1 MKRDSRCERSNCDR
15 AIRSRTMCEKWC
27 IVTRRIRVNSRSI
40 RNDTPRDCRS
50 NSFKEKL
57 KEEGDNPLFFVY
69 NIEMLYMNRGRD
81 VMSKFTVAS
90 NGALE
95 TTLRGAEV
103 LSTPLLNKGV
113 AFTQEEREELG
124 LKGLLP
130 PAVLTLEEQARRAYE
145 QFSSQPDDLLKNVYL
160 TALHDRNEV
169 LFYRILTE
177 HLREMLPIVY
187 TPTVGVAIQR
197 YSHEYRKPRG
207 IYLSINDPSG
217 IEDAFANIGATA
229 ENIDLVVVT
238 DGEGILGIGDWGV
251 GGINIAIGKLAVYTA
266 AVGIDPSRVL
276 PVILDVG
283 TNREELLNNP
293 FYIGN
298 RHPRIT
304 GEAYDEF
311 IDTFV
316 QAVNKQFP
324 KALLHWEDFSSRNA
338 RKILDKYRHDVC
350 TFNDDIQGT
359 GAVSLAAVLS
369 AVKASGVPLSE
380 HRVVVFGAGT
390 AGIGIADQVRDAM
403 VRVGLSDEESHNRFW
418 CIDRNGL
425 VTDNME
431 DLLDFQIPYAR
442 KEAEVSDWK
451 QNDAIG
457 LAEVVKHVKPTILI
471 GTSTVAGAFKEE
483 IIKEMASHVERPIIL
498 PMSNPTPLA
507 EAKPADLIEWTEG
520 KALVATGSPFE
531 PVTYN
536 GVTYVIGQSN
546 NALIFPGL
554 GLGTIVVRASVMT
567 DGMFAAAA
575 EAVASMVDTS
585 QPGAPILPEVE
596 ELRNI
601 SELVAIEVAKVAVA
615 EGVARENLSD
625 DDIKIAVKEAIW
637 EPEYRQI
644 KAVEKVR
651 I

>member
-1 MKRDSRCERSNCDR
+1 
-15 AIRSRTMCEKWC
+15 
-27 IVTRRIRVNSRSI
+27 
-40 RNDTPRDCRS
+40 
-50 NSFKEKL
+50 
-57 KEEGDNPLFFVY
+57 
-69 NIEMLYMNRGRD
+69 
-81 VMSKFTVAS
+81 MSKFTVAS

-169 LFYRILTE
+169 LFYRILTD

-338 RKILDKYRHDVC
+338 RKILEKYRHDVC

-431 DLLDFQIPYAR
+431 GLLDFQIPYAR

-451 QNDAIG
+451 QNDVIG

-520 KALVATGSPFE
+520 RALVATGSPFE

-625 DDIKIAVKEAIW
+625 NDIKIAVKEAMW
-637 EPEYRQI
+637 KPEYRQI
-644 KAVEKVR
+644 KAVEKVS

>member
-1 MKRDSRCERSNCDR
+1 
-15 AIRSRTMCEKWC
+15 
-27 IVTRRIRVNSRSI
+27 
-40 RNDTPRDCRS
+40 
-50 NSFKEKL
+50 
-57 KEEGDNPLFFVY
+57 
-69 NIEMLYMNRGRD
+69 
-81 VMSKFTVAS
+81 MSKFTVAS
-90 NGALE
+90 NGSLE
-95 TTLRGAEV
+95 TTLRGVEV

-145 QFSSQPDDLLKNVYL
+145 QFCSQPDDLLKNVYL

-169 LFYRILTE
+169 LFYRILTD

-207 IYLSINDPSG
+207 VYLSINDPSG
-217 IEDAFANIGATA
+217 IEEAFANIGATA

-283 TNREELLNNP
+283 TNREELLDNP

-338 RKILDKYRHDVC
+338 RKILDKYRHDIC

-403 VRVGLSDEESHNRFW
+403 VRVGVSEEESYKRFW

-431 DLLDFQIPYAR
+431 DLLDFQMPYAR
-442 KEAEVSDWK
+442 KEAEVSEWK
-451 QNDAIG
+451 ENGVIG
-457 LAEVVKHVKPTILI
+457 LAEVVKQVKPTILI

-520 KALVATGSPFE
+520 RALVATGSPFE

-601 SELVAIEVAKVAVA
+601 SEMVAIEVAKVAVA

-625 DDIKIAVKEAIW
+625 NDIKIAVKEAIW

-644 KAVEKVR
+644 KAVEKVT

>member
-1 MKRDSRCERSNCDR
+1 
-15 AIRSRTMCEKWC
+15 
-27 IVTRRIRVNSRSI
+27 
-40 RNDTPRDCRS
+40 
-50 NSFKEKL
+50 
-57 KEEGDNPLFFVY
+57 
-69 NIEMLYMNRGRD
+69 MNKGRD
-81 VMSKFTVAS
+81 GMSKFTVS
-90 NGALE
+90 SDGTLE
-95 TTLRGAEV
+95 TTLRGVEV
-103 LSTPLLNKGV
+103 LATPLLNKGV
-113 AFTQEEREELG
+113 AFTKEEREELG

-130 PAVLTLEEQARRAYE
+130 PAVLTLDEQARRAYE
-145 QFSSQPDDLLKNVYL
+145 QFCSQPDDLLKNVYL

-169 LFYRILTE
+169 LFYRLLTD

-207 IYLSINDPSG
+207 VYLSINDPSG
-217 IEDAFANIGATA
+217 IEEAFTNIGATA
-229 ENIDLVVVT
+229 ENTDLIVVT

-283 TNREELLNNP
+283 TNREDLLNNP

-304 GEAYDEF
+304 GEVYDEF

-316 QAVNKQFP
+316 KTVYDKFP
-324 KALLHWEDFSSRNA
+324 QALLHWEDFSSRNA
-338 RKILDKYRHDVC
+338 RRILDKYRDQVC

-369 AVKASGVPLSE
+369 AVKASSVPLCE

-403 VRVGLSDEESHNRFW
+403 VRTGLSEQEANERFW

-425 VTDNME
+425 LTDNMKE
-431 DLLDFQIPYAR
+431 LLDFQLPYAR
-442 KEAEVSDWK
+442 KESEVNEWGQDSM
-451 QNDAIG
+451 IG
-457 LAEVVKHVKPTILI
+457 LAEVVKRVRPTILI
-471 GTSTVAGAFKEE
+471 GTSTVASAFTEG
-483 IIKEMASHVERPIIL
+483 IVKEMASHVERPIIL

-507 EAKPADLIEWTEG
+507 EAKPVDLIRWTEG
-520 KALVATGSPFE
+520 RALVATGSPFE

-575 EAVASMVDTS
+575 EAVTSMVDTS

-601 SELVAIEVAKVAVA
+601 SEIVAIEVAKAAVA
-615 EGVARENLSD
+615 EGVAREELSD
-625 DDIKIAVKEAIW
+625 NDIRKAVKEAMWQPI
-637 EPEYRQI
+637 YRQV
-644 KAVEKVR
+644 KAAKQVTL
-651 I
+651 

>member
-1 MKRDSRCERSNCDR
+1 
-15 AIRSRTMCEKWC
+15 
-27 IVTRRIRVNSRSI
+27 
-40 RNDTPRDCRS
+40 
-50 NSFKEKL
+50 
-57 KEEGDNPLFFVY
+57 
-69 NIEMLYMNRGRD
+69 
-81 VMSKFTVAS
+81 MSKFTVAS
-90 NGALE
+90 NGSLE
-95 TTLRGAEV
+95 TTLRGVEV

-145 QFSSQPDDLLKNVYL
+145 QFCSQPDDLLKNVYL

-169 LFYRILTE
+169 LFYRILTD

-207 IYLSINDPSG
+207 VYLSINDPSG
-217 IEDAFANIGATA
+217 IEEAFSNIGATA

-283 TNREELLNNP
+283 TNREELLDNP

-338 RKILDKYRHDVC
+338 RKILDKYRHDIC

-403 VRVGLSDEESHNRFW
+403 VRVGVSEEESYKRFW

-442 KEAEVSDWK
+442 KEAEVSEWK
-451 QNDAIG
+451 QNGVIG

-520 KALVATGSPFE
+520 RALVATGSPFE

-601 SELVAIEVAKVAVA
+601 SEMVAIEVAKVAVA

-625 DDIKIAVKEAIW
+625 NDIKIAVKEAIW

>member
-1 MKRDSRCERSNCDR
+1 
-15 AIRSRTMCEKWC
+15 
-27 IVTRRIRVNSRSI
+27 
-40 RNDTPRDCRS
+40 
-50 NSFKEKL
+50 
-57 KEEGDNPLFFVY
+57 
-69 NIEMLYMNRGRD
+69 
-81 VMSKFTVAS
+81 MSKFTVAS

-113 AFTQEEREELG
+113 AFTQNEREELD

-169 LFYRILTE
+169 LFYRILTD

-207 IYLSINDPSG
+207 VYLSINDPSG
-217 IEDAFANIGATA
+217 IEEAFTNIGATA

-403 VRVGLSDEESHNRFW
+403 VRVGVSEEESYKRFW

-442 KEAEVSDWK
+442 KEAEVSEWK
-451 QNDAIG
+451 ENDVIG

-520 KALVATGSPFE
+520 RALVATGSPFE

-601 SELVAIEVAKVAVA
+601 SEMVAIEVAKVAVA
-615 EGVARENLSD
+615 EGVARVNLSD
-625 DDIKIAVKEAIW
+625 NDIKMAVQEAMW
-637 EPEYRQI
+637 KPEYRQI

>member
-1 MKRDSRCERSNCDR
+1 
-15 AIRSRTMCEKWC
+15 
-27 IVTRRIRVNSRSI
+27 
-40 RNDTPRDCRS
+40 
-50 NSFKEKL
+50 
-57 KEEGDNPLFFVY
+57 
-69 NIEMLYMNRGRD
+69 MNRGRD

-90 NGALE
+90 NGSLE
-95 TTLRGAEV
+95 TTLRGVEV

-145 QFSSQPDDLLKNVYL
+145 QFCSQPDDLLKNVYL

-169 LFYRILTE
+169 LFYRILTN

-207 IYLSINDPSG
+207 VYLSINDPSG
-217 IEDAFANIGATA
+217 IEEAFANIGATA

-338 RKILDKYRHDVC
+338 RKILDKYRHDIC

-369 AVKASGVPLSE
+369 AVKVSGVPLSE

-403 VRVGLSDEESHNRFW
+403 VRVGVSEEESYKRFW

-442 KEAEVSDWK
+442 KEAEVSEWK
-451 QNDAIG
+451 QNDVIG

-520 KALVATGSPFE
+520 RALVATGSPFE

-601 SELVAIEVAKVAVA
+601 SEMVAIEVAKVAVA

-625 DDIKIAVKEAIW
+625 NDIKIAVKEAIW

>member
-1 MKRDSRCERSNCDR
+1 
-15 AIRSRTMCEKWC
+15 
-27 IVTRRIRVNSRSI
+27 
-40 RNDTPRDCRS
+40 
-50 NSFKEKL
+50 
-57 KEEGDNPLFFVY
+57 
-69 NIEMLYMNRGRD
+69 
-81 VMSKFTVAS
+81 MSKFTVAS

-113 AFTQEEREELG
+113 AFTQNEREELG

-169 LFYRILTE
+169 LFYRILTDR
-177 HLREMLPIVY
+177 LREMLPIVY

-207 IYLSINDPSG
+207 VYLSINDPSG
-217 IEDAFANIGATA
+217 IEEAFTNIGATA

-251 GGINIAIGKLAVYTA
+251 GGINIAIGKLAVYTLCSWNRS
-266 AVGIDPSRVL
+266 SRVL

-390 AGIGIADQVRDAM
+390 AGIGIADRVRDAM
-403 VRVGLSDEESHNRFW
+403 VRVGVSEEESYKRFW

-442 KEAEVSDWK
+442 KEAEVSEWK
-451 QNDAIG
+451 ENDVIG

-520 KALVATGSPFE
+520 RALVATGSPFE

-567 DGMFAAAA
+567 DGMFAAFA

-601 SELVAIEVAKVAVA
+601 SEMVAIEVAKVAVA
-615 EGVARENLSD
+615 EGVARVNLSD
-625 DDIKIAVKEAIW
+625 NDIKMAVKEAMW
-637 EPEYRQI
+637 KPEYRQI

>member
-1 MKRDSRCERSNCDR
+1 
-15 AIRSRTMCEKWC
+15 
-27 IVTRRIRVNSRSI
+27 
-40 RNDTPRDCRS
+40 
-50 NSFKEKL
+50 
-57 KEEGDNPLFFVY
+57 
-69 NIEMLYMNRGRD
+69 
-81 VMSKFTVAS
+81 MSKFTVAS

-298 RHPRIT
+298 RHPRII

-601 SELVAIEVAKVAVA
+601 SELVAIEVAKVAVE

>member
-1 MKRDSRCERSNCDR
+1 
-15 AIRSRTMCEKWC
+15 
-27 IVTRRIRVNSRSI
+27 
-40 RNDTPRDCRS
+40 
-50 NSFKEKL
+50 
-57 KEEGDNPLFFVY
+57 
-69 NIEMLYMNRGRD
+69 
-81 VMSKFTVAS
+81 MSKFTVAS

-169 LFYRILTE
+169 LFYRILTD

-207 IYLSINDPSG
+207 VYLSINDPSG
-217 IEDAFANIGATA
+217 IEEAFTNIGATA

-403 VRVGLSDEESHNRFW
+403 VRVGVSEEESYKRFW

-425 VTDNME
+425 VTNNME

-442 KEAEVSDWK
+442 KEAEVSEWK
-451 QNDAIG
+451 QNDVIG
-457 LAEVVKHVKPTILI
+457 LAEVVKYVKPTILI

-520 KALVATGSPFE
+520 RALVATGSPFE

-585 QPGAPILPEVE
+585 QPGTPILPEVE

-601 SELVAIEVAKVAVA
+601 SEMVAIEVAKVAVA
-615 EGVARENLSD
+615 EGVARVNLSD
-625 DDIKIAVKEAIW
+625 NDIKMAVKEAMW
-637 EPEYRQI
+637 KPEYRQI

>member
-1 MKRDSRCERSNCDR
+1 
-15 AIRSRTMCEKWC
+15 
-27 IVTRRIRVNSRSI
+27 
-40 RNDTPRDCRS
+40 
-50 NSFKEKL
+50 
-57 KEEGDNPLFFVY
+57 
-69 NIEMLYMNRGRD
+69 MLYMNRGRD

-90 NGALE
+90 NGSLE
-95 TTLRGAEV
+95 TTLRGVEV

-130 PAVLTLEEQARRAYE
+130 PAVLTLDEQARRAYE
-145 QFSSQPDDLLKNVYL
+145 QFCSQPDDLLKNVYL

-169 LFYRILTE
+169 LFYRILTN

-207 IYLSINDPSG
+207 VYLSVNDPSG
-217 IEDAFANIGATA
+217 IEEAFANIGATA

-298 RHPRIT
+298 RHPRVT

-316 QAVNKQFP
+316 QAVGNKFP

-403 VRVGLSDEESHNRFW
+403 VRVGVSEEESYKRFW

-431 DLLDFQIPYAR
+431 DLLDFQMPYAR
-442 KEAEVSDWK
+442 KEAEVSEWK
-451 QNDAIG
+451 QNDVIG

-507 EAKPADLIEWTEG
+507 EAKPVDLIEWTEG
-520 KALVATGSPFE
+520 RALVATGSPFE

-601 SELVAIEVAKVAVA
+601 SEMVAIEVAKVAVA

-625 DDIKIAVKEAIW
+625 NDIKIAVKEAIW

>member
-1 MKRDSRCERSNCDR
+1 
-15 AIRSRTMCEKWC
+15 
-27 IVTRRIRVNSRSI
+27 
-40 RNDTPRDCRS
+40 
-50 NSFKEKL
+50 
-57 KEEGDNPLFFVY
+57 
-69 NIEMLYMNRGRD
+69 
-81 VMSKFTVAS
+81 MSKFTVAS

-113 AFTQEEREELG
+113 AFTQNEREELG

-169 LFYRILTE
+169 LFYRILTD

-207 IYLSINDPSG
+207 VYLSINDPSG
-217 IEDAFANIGATA
+217 IEEAFANIGATA

-403 VRVGLSDEESHNRFW
+403 VRVGVSEEESYKRFW

-442 KEAEVSDWK
+442 KEVEVSGWK
-451 QNDAIG
+451 QNDVIG

-520 KALVATGSPFE
+520 RALVATGSPFE

-601 SELVAIEVAKVAVA
+601 SEMVAIEVAKVAVA
-615 EGVARENLSD
+615 EGVARVNLSD
-625 DDIKIAVKEAIW
+625 NDIKMAVKEAMW
-637 EPEYRQI
+637 KPEYRQI

>member
-1 MKRDSRCERSNCDR
+1 
-15 AIRSRTMCEKWC
+15 
-27 IVTRRIRVNSRSI
+27 
-40 RNDTPRDCRS
+40 
-50 NSFKEKL
+50 
-57 KEEGDNPLFFVY
+57 
-69 NIEMLYMNRGRD
+69 
-81 VMSKFTVAS
+81 MSKFTVAS

-451 QNDAIG
+451 QNDVIG

>member
-1 MKRDSRCERSNCDR
+1 
-15 AIRSRTMCEKWC
+15 
-27 IVTRRIRVNSRSI
+27 
-40 RNDTPRDCRS
+40 
-50 NSFKEKL
+50 
-57 KEEGDNPLFFVY
+57 
-69 NIEMLYMNRGRD
+69 MNRGRD

-90 NGALE
+90 NGSLE
-95 TTLRGAEV
+95 TTLRGVEV

-145 QFSSQPDDLLKNVYL
+145 QFCSQPDDLLKNVYL

-169 LFYRILTE
+169 LFYRILTN

-207 IYLSINDPSG
+207 VYLSINDPSG
-217 IEDAFANIGATA
+217 IEEAFANIGATA

-338 RKILDKYRHDVC
+338 RKILDKYRHDIC

-403 VRVGLSDEESHNRFW
+403 VHVGVSEDESYKRFW

-425 VTDNME
+425 VTNNME
-431 DLLDFQIPYAR
+431 DLLDFQMPYAR
-442 KEAEVSDWK
+442 KEAEVSEWK
-451 QNDAIG
+451 QNDVIG

-601 SELVAIEVAKVAVA
+601 SEMVAIEVAKVAVA

-625 DDIKIAVKEAIW
+625 NDIKIAVKEAIW

>member
-1 MKRDSRCERSNCDR
+1 
-15 AIRSRTMCEKWC
+15 
-27 IVTRRIRVNSRSI
+27 
-40 RNDTPRDCRS
+40 
-50 NSFKEKL
+50 
-57 KEEGDNPLFFVY
+57 
-69 NIEMLYMNRGRD
+69 
-81 VMSKFTVAS
+81 MSKFTVAS

-169 LFYRILTE
+169 LFYRILTD

-207 IYLSINDPSG
+207 VYLSINDPSG
-217 IEDAFANIGATA
+217 IEEAFTNIGATA

-403 VRVGLSDEESHNRFW
+403 VRVGVSEEESYKRFW

-442 KEAEVSDWK
+442 KEAEVSEWK
-451 QNDAIG
+451 QNDVIG
-457 LAEVVKHVKPTILI
+457 LAEVVKYVKPTILI

-520 KALVATGSPFE
+520 RALVATGSPFE

-601 SELVAIEVAKVAVA
+601 SEMVAIEVAKVAVA
-615 EGVARENLSD
+615 EGVARVNLSD
-625 DDIKIAVKEAIW
+625 NDIKMAVKEAMW
-637 EPEYRQI
+637 KPEYRQI

>member
-1 MKRDSRCERSNCDR
+1 
-15 AIRSRTMCEKWC
+15 
-27 IVTRRIRVNSRSI
+27 
-40 RNDTPRDCRS
+40 
-50 NSFKEKL
+50 
-57 KEEGDNPLFFVY
+57 
-69 NIEMLYMNRGRD
+69 
-81 VMSKFTVAS
+81 MSKFTVAL

-113 AFTQEEREELG
+113 AFTQNEREELG

-169 LFYRILTE
+169 LFYRILTD

-207 IYLSINDPSG
+207 VYLSINDPSG
-217 IEDAFANIGATA
+217 IEEAFTNIGATA

-403 VRVGLSDEESHNRFW
+403 VRVGVSEEESYKRFW

-442 KEAEVSDWK
+442 KEAEVSEWK
-451 QNDAIG
+451 ENDVIG

-520 KALVATGSPFE
+520 RALVATGSPFE

-601 SELVAIEVAKVAVA
+601 SEMVAIEVAKVAVA
-615 EGVARENLSD
+615 EGVARVNLSD
-625 DDIKIAVKEAIW
+625 NDIKMAVKEAMW
-637 EPEYRQI
+637 KPEYRQI

>member
-1 MKRDSRCERSNCDR
+1 
-15 AIRSRTMCEKWC
+15 
-27 IVTRRIRVNSRSI
+27 
-40 RNDTPRDCRS
+40 
-50 NSFKEKL
+50 
-57 KEEGDNPLFFVY
+57 
-69 NIEMLYMNRGRD
+69 
-81 VMSKFTVAS
+81 MSKFTVAS

-113 AFTQEEREELG
+113 AFTQNEREELG

-169 LFYRILTE
+169 LFYRILTD

-207 IYLSINDPSG
+207 VYLSINDPSG
-217 IEDAFANIGATA
+217 IEEAFTNIGATA

-403 VRVGLSDEESHNRFW
+403 VRVGVSEEESYKRFW

-442 KEAEVSDWK
+442 KEAEVSEWK
-451 QNDAIG
+451 QNDVIG

-520 KALVATGSPFE
+520 RALVATGSPFE

-601 SELVAIEVAKVAVA
+601 SEMVAIEVAKVAVA
-615 EGVARENLSD
+615 EGVARVNLSD
-625 DDIKIAVKEAIW
+625 NDIKMAVKGAMW
-637 EPEYRQI
+637 KPEYRQI

>member
-1 MKRDSRCERSNCDR
+1 
-15 AIRSRTMCEKWC
+15 
-27 IVTRRIRVNSRSI
+27 
-40 RNDTPRDCRS
+40 
-50 NSFKEKL
+50 
-57 KEEGDNPLFFVY
+57 
-69 NIEMLYMNRGRD
+69 MNRGRD

-298 RHPRIT
+298 RHPRIK

>member
-1 MKRDSRCERSNCDR
+1 
-15 AIRSRTMCEKWC
+15 
-27 IVTRRIRVNSRSI
+27 
-40 RNDTPRDCRS
+40 
-50 NSFKEKL
+50 
-57 KEEGDNPLFFVY
+57 
-69 NIEMLYMNRGRD
+69 
-81 VMSKFTVAS
+81 MSKFTVAS
-90 NGALE
+90 NGSLE
-95 TTLRGAEV
+95 TTLRGVEV

-113 AFTQEEREELG
+113 AFTQEERKELG

-145 QFSSQPDDLLKNVYL
+145 QFCSQPDDLLKNVYL

-169 LFYRILTE
+169 LFYRILTD

-207 IYLSINDPSG
+207 VYLSINDPSG
-217 IEDAFANIGATA
+217 IEEAFANIGATA

-283 TNREELLNNP
+283 TNREELLDNP

-338 RKILDKYRHDVC
+338 RKILDKYRHDIC

-403 VRVGLSDEESHNRFW
+403 VRVGVSEEESYKRFW

-442 KEAEVSDWK
+442 KEAEVSEWK
-451 QNDAIG
+451 QNGVIG

-483 IIKEMASHVERPIIL
+483 IIKDMASHVERPIIL

-520 KALVATGSPFE
+520 RALVATGSPFE

-601 SELVAIEVAKVAVA
+601 SEMVAIEVAKVAVA

-625 DDIKIAVKEAIW
+625 NDIKIAVKEAIW

>member
-1 MKRDSRCERSNCDR
+1 
-15 AIRSRTMCEKWC
+15 
-27 IVTRRIRVNSRSI
+27 
-40 RNDTPRDCRS
+40 
-50 NSFKEKL
+50 
-57 KEEGDNPLFFVY
+57 
-69 NIEMLYMNRGRD
+69 MLYIHKGRGY
-81 VMSKFTVAS
+81 MSKFTVS
-90 NGALE
+90 SDGNLE
-95 TTLRGAEV
+95 TALRGAEV
-103 LSTPLLNKGV
+103 LATPLLNKGV
-113 AFTQEEREELG
+113 AFSTEEREELG
-124 LKGLLP
+124 LKALLP
-130 PAVLTLEEQARRAYE
+130 PAVLTLDEQVRRAYE
-145 QFSSQPDDLLKNVYL
+145 QFCSQPDDLLKNVYL

-169 LFYRILTE
+169 LFYRLLTD

-207 IYLSINDPSG
+207 VYLSVNDPNG

-283 TNREELLNNP
+283 TNREDLLNNP

-298 RHPRIT
+298 RHPRVT
-304 GEAYDEF
+304 GEAYDTF
-311 IDTFV
+311 IDLFV
-316 QAVNKQFP
+316 NAVCNKFP
-324 KALLHWEDFSSRNA
+324 NALLHWEDFSSRNA
-338 RKILDKYRHDVC
+338 RRILDKYRDNVC

-369 AVKASGVPLSE
+369 AVKASGVPLCE
-380 HRVVVFGAGT
+380 QRVVVFGAGT

-403 VRVGLSDEESHNRFW
+403 VRLGLSEEEANRRFW

-425 VTDNME
+425 LTDNMD
-431 DLLDFQIPYAR
+431 DLLDFQRPYAR
-442 KEAEVSDWK
+442 EKSEVEQWK
-451 QNDAIG
+451 QSETIG
-457 LAEVVKHVKPTILI
+457 LAEVVKHVQPTILI
-471 GTSTVAGAFKEE
+471 GTSTVAGAFTEE
-483 IIKEMASHVERPIIL
+483 IVKEMAAHVARPIIL

-507 EAKPADLIEWTEG
+507 EAKPADLISWTEG
-520 KALVATGSPFE
+520 RALVATGSPFE

-554 GLGTIVVRASVMT
+554 GLGTIVVRARVMT

-601 SELVAIEVAKVAVA
+601 SEIVAVEVAKAAVA
-615 EGVARENLSD
+615 EGVAREVLSD
-625 DDIKIAVKEAIW
+625 NDIRKAVQDVMW
-637 EPEYRQI
+637 QPVYRQI
-644 KAVEKVR
+644 KAVEKVTA
-651 I
+651 

>member
-1 MKRDSRCERSNCDR
+1 
-15 AIRSRTMCEKWC
+15 
-27 IVTRRIRVNSRSI
+27 
-40 RNDTPRDCRS
+40 
-50 NSFKEKL
+50 
-57 KEEGDNPLFFVY
+57 
-69 NIEMLYMNRGRD
+69 MNRGRD

-90 NGALE
+90 NGSLE
-95 TTLRGAEV
+95 TTLRGVEV

-130 PAVLTLEEQARRAYE
+130 PAVLTLDEQARRAYE
-145 QFSSQPDDLLKNVYL
+145 QFCSQPDDLLKNVYL

-169 LFYRILTE
+169 LFYRILTN

-207 IYLSINDPSG
+207 VYLSVNDPSG
-217 IEDAFANIGATA
+217 IEEAFANIGATA
-229 ENIDLVVVT
+229 KNIDLVVVT

-298 RHPRIT
+298 RHPRVT

-316 QAVNKQFP
+316 QAVGNKFP

-431 DLLDFQIPYAR
+431 DLLDFQMPYAR
-442 KEAEVSDWK
+442 KEAEVSEWK
-451 QNDAIG
+451 QNDVIG

-507 EAKPADLIEWTEG
+507 EAKPVDLIEWTEG
-520 KALVATGSPFE
+520 RALVATGSPFE

-601 SELVAIEVAKVAVA
+601 SEMVAIEVAKVAVA

-625 DDIKIAVKEAIW
+625 NDIKIAVKDAIW

>member
-1 MKRDSRCERSNCDR
+1 
-15 AIRSRTMCEKWC
+15 
-27 IVTRRIRVNSRSI
+27 
-40 RNDTPRDCRS
+40 
-50 NSFKEKL
+50 
-57 KEEGDNPLFFVY
+57 
-69 NIEMLYMNRGRD
+69 
-81 VMSKFTVAS
+81 MSKFTVAS
-90 NGALE
+90 NGSLE
-95 TTLRGAEV
+95 TTLRGVEV

-145 QFSSQPDDLLKNVYL
+145 QFCSQPDDLLKNVYL

-169 LFYRILTE
+169 LFYRILTD

-207 IYLSINDPSG
+207 VYLSINDPSG
-217 IEDAFANIGATA
+217 IEEAFANIGATA

-283 TNREELLNNP
+283 TNREELLDNP

-338 RKILDKYRHDVC
+338 RKILDKYRHDIC

-403 VRVGLSDEESHNRFW
+403 VRAGLSEEESYKRFW

-442 KEAEVSDWK
+442 KEAEVSEWK
-451 QNDAIG
+451 QNGVIG

-520 KALVATGSPFE
+520 RALVATGSPFE

-601 SELVAIEVAKVAVA
+601 SEMVAIEVAKVAVA

-625 DDIKIAVKEAIW
+625 NDIKIAVKEAIW

>member
-1 MKRDSRCERSNCDR
+1 
-15 AIRSRTMCEKWC
+15 
-27 IVTRRIRVNSRSI
+27 
-40 RNDTPRDCRS
+40 
-50 NSFKEKL
+50 
-57 KEEGDNPLFFVY
+57 
-69 NIEMLYMNRGRD
+69 
-81 VMSKFTVAS
+81 MSKFTVAS

-113 AFTQEEREELG
+113 AFTQNEREELG

-169 LFYRILTE
+169 LFYRILTD

-207 IYLSINDPSG
+207 VYLSINDSSG
-217 IEDAFANIGATA
+217 IEEAFTNIGATA

-403 VRVGLSDEESHNRFW
+403 VRVGVSEEESYKRFW

-442 KEAEVSDWK
+442 KEAEVSEWK
-451 QNDAIG
+451 ENDVIG

-520 KALVATGSPFE
+520 RALVATGSPFE

-601 SELVAIEVAKVAVA
+601 SEMVAIEVAKVAVA
-615 EGVARENLSD
+615 EGIARVNLSD
-625 DDIKIAVKEAIW
+625 NDIKMAVQEAMW
-637 EPEYRQI
+637 KPEYRQI

>member
-1 MKRDSRCERSNCDR
+1 
-15 AIRSRTMCEKWC
+15 
-27 IVTRRIRVNSRSI
+27 
-40 RNDTPRDCRS
+40 
-50 NSFKEKL
+50 
-57 KEEGDNPLFFVY
+57 
-69 NIEMLYMNRGRD
+69 
-81 VMSKFTVAS
+81 MSKFTVAS

-113 AFTQEEREELG
+113 AFTQNEREELG

-169 LFYRILTE
+169 LFYRILTD

-207 IYLSINDPSG
+207 VYLSINDPSG
-217 IEDAFANIGATA
+217 IEEAFTNIGATA

-403 VRVGLSDEESHNRFW
+403 VRVGVSEEESYKRFW

-442 KEAEVSDWK
+442 KEAEVSEWK
-451 QNDAIG
+451 ENDVIG

-520 KALVATGSPFE
+520 RALVATGSPFE
-531 PVTYN
+531 SVTYN

-601 SELVAIEVAKVAVA
+601 SEMVAIEVAKVAVA
-615 EGVARENLSD
+615 EGVARVNLSD
-625 DDIKIAVKEAIW
+625 NDIKMAVQEAMW
-637 EPEYRQI
+637 KPEYRQI

>member
-1 MKRDSRCERSNCDR
+1 
-15 AIRSRTMCEKWC
+15 
-27 IVTRRIRVNSRSI
+27 
-40 RNDTPRDCRS
+40 
-50 NSFKEKL
+50 
-57 KEEGDNPLFFVY
+57 
-69 NIEMLYMNRGRD
+69 
-81 VMSKFTVAS
+81 MSKFTVAS
-90 NGALE
+90 NGSLE
-95 TTLRGAEV
+95 TTLRGVEV

-130 PAVLTLEEQARRAYE
+130 PAVLTLDEQARRAYE
-145 QFSSQPDDLLKNVYL
+145 QFCSQPDDLLKNVYL

-169 LFYRILTE
+169 LFYRILTN

-207 IYLSINDPSG
+207 VYLSVNDPSG
-217 IEDAFANIGATA
+217 IEEAFANIGATA

-298 RHPRIT
+298 RHPRVT

-316 QAVNKQFP
+316 QAVGNKFP

-403 VRVGLSDEESHNRFW
+403 VRVGVSEEESYKRFW

-431 DLLDFQIPYAR
+431 DLLDFQMPYAR
-442 KEAEVSDWK
+442 KEAEVSEWK
-451 QNDAIG
+451 QNDVIG

-507 EAKPADLIEWTEG
+507 EAKPVDLIEWTEG
-520 KALVATGSPFE
+520 RALVATGSPFE

-601 SELVAIEVAKVAVA
+601 SEMVAIEVAKVAVA

-625 DDIKIAVKEAIW
+625 NDIKIAVKEAIW

>member
-1 MKRDSRCERSNCDR
+1 M
-15 AIRSRTMCEKWC
+15 
-27 IVTRRIRVNSRSI
+27 
-40 RNDTPRDCRS
+40 
-50 NSFKEKL
+50 
-57 KEEGDNPLFFVY
+57 
-69 NIEMLYMNRGRD
+69 
-81 VMSKFTVAS
+81 AS

-169 LFYRILTE
+169 LFYRILTD

-431 DLLDFQIPYAR
+431 GLLDFQIPYAR

-451 QNDAIG
+451 QNDVIG

-520 KALVATGSPFE
+520 RALVATGSPFE

-625 DDIKIAVKEAIW
+625 NDIKIAVKEAMW
-637 EPEYRQI
+637 KPEYRQI
-644 KAVEKVR
+644 KAVEKVS

>member
-1 MKRDSRCERSNCDR
+1 
-15 AIRSRTMCEKWC
+15 
-27 IVTRRIRVNSRSI
+27 
-40 RNDTPRDCRS
+40 
-50 NSFKEKL
+50 
-57 KEEGDNPLFFVY
+57 
-69 NIEMLYMNRGRD
+69 MNRGRD

-113 AFTQEEREELG
+113 AFTQNEREELG

-169 LFYRILTE
+169 LFYRILTD

-207 IYLSINDPSG
+207 VYLSINDPSG
-217 IEDAFANIGATA
+217 IEEAFTNIGATA

-403 VRVGLSDEESHNRFW
+403 VRVGVSEEEESYKRFW

-442 KEAEVSDWK
+442 KEAEVSEWK
-451 QNDAIG
+451 ENDVIG

-520 KALVATGSPFE
+520 RALVATGSPFE

-601 SELVAIEVAKVAVA
+601 SEMVAIEVAKVAVA
-615 EGVARENLSD
+615 EGVARVNLSD
-625 DDIKIAVKEAIW
+625 NDIKMAVKEAMW
-637 EPEYRQI
+637 KPEYRQI

>member
-1 MKRDSRCERSNCDR
+1 
-15 AIRSRTMCEKWC
+15 
-27 IVTRRIRVNSRSI
+27 
-40 RNDTPRDCRS
+40 
-50 NSFKEKL
+50 
-57 KEEGDNPLFFVY
+57 
-69 NIEMLYMNRGRD
+69 
-81 VMSKFTVAS
+81 MSKFTVAS
-90 NGALE
+90 NGSLE
-95 TTLRGAEV
+95 TTLRGVEV

-145 QFSSQPDDLLKNVYL
+145 QFCSQPDDLLKNVYL

-169 LFYRILTE
+169 LFYRILTN

-207 IYLSINDPSG
+207 VYLSINDPSG
-217 IEDAFANIGATA
+217 IEEAFANIGATA

-338 RKILDKYRHDVC
+338 RKILDKYRHDIC

-369 AVKASGVPLSE
+369 AVKVSGVPLSE

-403 VRVGLSDEESHNRFW
+403 VRVGVSEEESYKRFW

-425 VTDNME
+425 VTNNME
-431 DLLDFQIPYAR
+431 DLLDFQMPYAR
-442 KEAEVSDWK
+442 KEAEVSEWK
-451 QNDAIG
+451 QNDVIG

-507 EAKPADLIEWTEG
+507 EAKPVDLIEWTEG
-520 KALVATGSPFE
+520 RALVATGSPFE

-601 SELVAIEVAKVAVA
+601 SEMVAIEVAKVAVA

-625 DDIKIAVKEAIW
+625 NDIKIAVKEAIW

>member
-1 MKRDSRCERSNCDR
+1 
-15 AIRSRTMCEKWC
+15 
-27 IVTRRIRVNSRSI
+27 
-40 RNDTPRDCRS
+40 
-50 NSFKEKL
+50 
-57 KEEGDNPLFFVY
+57 
-69 NIEMLYMNRGRD
+69 MNRGRD

-145 QFSSQPDDLLKNVYL
+145 QFSSQPDDLLKNIYL

-169 LFYRILTE
+169 LFYRILTD

-431 DLLDFQIPYAR
+431 GLLDFQIPYAR

-451 QNDAIG
+451 QNDVIG

-520 KALVATGSPFE
+520 RALVATGSPFE

-625 DDIKIAVKEAIW
+625 NDIKIAVKEAMW
-637 EPEYRQI
+637 KPEYRQI
-644 KAVEKVR
+644 KAVEKVS

>member
-1 MKRDSRCERSNCDR
+1 
-15 AIRSRTMCEKWC
+15 
-27 IVTRRIRVNSRSI
+27 
-40 RNDTPRDCRS
+40 
-50 NSFKEKL
+50 
-57 KEEGDNPLFFVY
+57 
-69 NIEMLYMNRGRD
+69 MNRGRD

-90 NGALE
+90 NGSLE
-95 TTLRGAEV
+95 TTLRGVEV

-145 QFSSQPDDLLKNVYL
+145 QFCSQPDDLLKNVYL

-169 LFYRILTE
+169 LFYRILTN

-207 IYLSINDPSG
+207 VYLSINDPSG

-304 GEAYDEF
+304 GEAYDKF

-338 RKILDKYRHDVC
+338 RKILDKYRHDIC

-369 AVKASGVPLSE
+369 AVKVSGVPLSE

-403 VRVGLSDEESHNRFW
+403 VRVGVSEEESYKRFW

-425 VTDNME
+425 VTNNME

-442 KEAEVSDWK
+442 KEAEVSEWK
-451 QNDAIG
+451 QNDVIG

-520 KALVATGSPFE
+520 RALVATGSPFE

-601 SELVAIEVAKVAVA
+601 SEMVAIEVAKVAVA

-625 DDIKIAVKEAIW
+625 NDIKIAVKEAIW

>member
-1 MKRDSRCERSNCDR
+1 
-15 AIRSRTMCEKWC
+15 
-27 IVTRRIRVNSRSI
+27 
-40 RNDTPRDCRS
+40 
-50 NSFKEKL
+50 
-57 KEEGDNPLFFVY
+57 
-69 NIEMLYMNRGRD
+69 MNRGRD

-113 AFTQEEREELG
+113 AFTQNEREELG

-169 LFYRILTE
+169 LFYRILTD

-207 IYLSINDPSG
+207 VYLSINDSSG
-217 IEDAFANIGATA
+217 IEEAFTNIGATA

-403 VRVGLSDEESHNRFW
+403 VRVGVSEEESYKRFW

-442 KEAEVSDWK
+442 KEAEVSEWK
-451 QNDAIG
+451 ENDVIG

-520 KALVATGSPFE
+520 RALVATGSPFE

-601 SELVAIEVAKVAVA
+601 SEMVAIEVAKVAVA
-615 EGVARENLSD
+615 EGVARVNLSD
-625 DDIKIAVKEAIW
+625 NDIKMAVQEAMW
-637 EPEYRQI
+637 KPEYRQI

>member
-1 MKRDSRCERSNCDR
+1 
-15 AIRSRTMCEKWC
+15 
-27 IVTRRIRVNSRSI
+27 
-40 RNDTPRDCRS
+40 
-50 NSFKEKL
+50 
-57 KEEGDNPLFFVY
+57 
-69 NIEMLYMNRGRD
+69 
-81 VMSKFTVAS
+81 MSKFTVAS
-90 NGALE
+90 NGSLE
-95 TTLRGAEV
+95 TTLRGVEV
-103 LSTPLLNKGV
+103 LATPLLNKGV

-145 QFSSQPDDLLKNVYL
+145 QFCSQPDDLLKNVYL

-169 LFYRILTE
+169 LFYRILTD

-207 IYLSINDPSG
+207 VYLSVNDPSG
-217 IEDAFANIGATA
+217 IEEAFANIGATA

-283 TNREELLNNP
+283 TNREDLLNNP

-298 RHPRIT
+298 RHPRVT

-316 QAVNKQFP
+316 QAVGNKFP

-369 AVKASGVPLSE
+369 AVKASGVPLNE

-403 VRVGLSDEESHNRFW
+403 VRVGLSEQEAHERFW

-425 VTDNME
+425 ITDNME

-442 KEAEVSDWK
+442 KVAEVNEWK
-451 QNDAIG
+451 QSDAIG

-507 EAKPADLIEWTEG
+507 EAKPVDLIEWTEG
-520 KALVATGSPFE
+520 RALVATGSPFE

-601 SELVAIEVAKVAVA
+601 SEMVAIEVAKVAVA
-615 EGVARENLSD
+615 EGVARESLSD
-625 DDIKIAVKEAIW
+625 NDIKIAVKESMW
-637 EPEYRQI
+637 KPEYRQI

>member
-1 MKRDSRCERSNCDR
+1 
-15 AIRSRTMCEKWC
+15 
-27 IVTRRIRVNSRSI
+27 
-40 RNDTPRDCRS
+40 
-50 NSFKEKL
+50 
-57 KEEGDNPLFFVY
+57 
-69 NIEMLYMNRGRD
+69 
-81 VMSKFTVAS
+81 MSKFTVAS
-90 NGALE
+90 NGSLE
-95 TTLRGAEV
+95 TTLRGVEV

-113 AFTQEEREELG
+113 AFTQEEREDLG

-145 QFSSQPDDLLKNVYL
+145 QFCSQPDDLLKNVYL

-169 LFYRILTE
+169 LFYRILTN

-207 IYLSINDPSG
+207 VYLSINDPSG
-217 IEDAFANIGATA
+217 IEEAFANIGATA

-338 RKILDKYRHDVC
+338 RKILDKYRHDIC

-369 AVKASGVPLSE
+369 AVKVSGVPLSE

-403 VRVGLSDEESHNRFW
+403 VRVGVSEEESYKRFW

-442 KEAEVSDWK
+442 KEAEVSEWK
-451 QNDAIG
+451 QNDVIG

-471 GTSTVAGAFKEE
+471 GTSTVAGAFKEG

-520 KALVATGSPFE
+520 RALVATGSPFE

-601 SELVAIEVAKVAVA
+601 SEMVAIEVAKVAVA

-625 DDIKIAVKEAIW
+625 NDIKIAVKEAIW

>member
-1 MKRDSRCERSNCDR
+1 
-15 AIRSRTMCEKWC
+15 
-27 IVTRRIRVNSRSI
+27 
-40 RNDTPRDCRS
+40 
-50 NSFKEKL
+50 
-57 KEEGDNPLFFVY
+57 
-69 NIEMLYMNRGRD
+69 MNRGRD

-90 NGALE
+90 NGSLE
-95 TTLRGAEV
+95 TTLRGVEV

-145 QFSSQPDDLLKNVYL
+145 QFCSQPDDLLKNVYL

-169 LFYRILTE
+169 LFYRILTD

-207 IYLSINDPSG
+207 VYLSINDPSG
-217 IEDAFANIGATA
+217 IEEAFANIGATA

-338 RKILDKYRHDVC
+338 RKILDKYRHDIC

-403 VRVGLSDEESHNRFW
+403 VRVGVSEEESYKRFW

-442 KEAEVSDWK
+442 KEAEVSEWK
-451 QNDAIG
+451 ENGVIG

-520 KALVATGSPFE
+520 RALVATGSPFE

-601 SELVAIEVAKVAVA
+601 SEMVAIEVAKVAVA

-625 DDIKIAVKEAIW
+625 NDIKIAVKEAIW

-644 KAVEKVR
+644 KAVEKVT

>member
-1 MKRDSRCERSNCDR
+1 
-15 AIRSRTMCEKWC
+15 
-27 IVTRRIRVNSRSI
+27 
-40 RNDTPRDCRS
+40 
-50 NSFKEKL
+50 
-57 KEEGDNPLFFVY
+57 
-69 NIEMLYMNRGRD
+69 
-81 VMSKFTVAS
+81 MSKFTVAS
-90 NGALE
+90 NGSLE
-95 TTLRGAEV
+95 TTLRGVEV

-145 QFSSQPDDLLKNVYL
+145 QFCSQPDDLLKNVYL

-169 LFYRILTE
+169 LFYRILTD

-207 IYLSINDPSG
+207 VYLSINDPSG
-217 IEDAFANIGATA
+217 IEEAFANIGATA

-283 TNREELLNNP
+283 TNREELLDNP

-338 RKILDKYRHDVC
+338 RKILDKYRHDIC

-403 VRVGLSDEESHNRFW
+403 VRVGVSEEESYKRFW

-442 KEAEVSDWK
+442 KEAEVSEWK
-451 QNDAIG
+451 QNGVIG

-520 KALVATGSPFE
+520 RALVATGSPFE

-601 SELVAIEVAKVAVA
+601 SEMVAIEVAKVAVA

-625 DDIKIAVKEAIW
+625 NDIKIAVKEAIW

>member
-1 MKRDSRCERSNCDR
+1 
-15 AIRSRTMCEKWC
+15 
-27 IVTRRIRVNSRSI
+27 
-40 RNDTPRDCRS
+40 
-50 NSFKEKL
+50 
-57 KEEGDNPLFFVY
+57 
-69 NIEMLYMNRGRD
+69 
-81 VMSKFTVAS
+81 MSKFTVAS
-90 NGALE
+90 NGSLE
-95 TTLRGAEV
+95 TTLRGVEV

-145 QFSSQPDDLLKNVYL
+145 QFCSQPDDLLKNVYL

-169 LFYRILTE
+169 LFYRILTD

-207 IYLSINDPSG
+207 VYLSINDPSG
-217 IEDAFANIGATA
+217 IEEAFSNIGATA

-283 TNREELLNNP
+283 TNREELLDNP

-338 RKILDKYRHDVC
+338 RKILDKYRHDIC

-369 AVKASGVPLSE
+369 AVKASSVPLSE

-403 VRVGLSDEESHNRFW
+403 VRVGVSEEESYKRFW

-442 KEAEVSDWK
+442 KEAEVSEWK
-451 QNDAIG
+451 QNGVIG

-520 KALVATGSPFE
+520 RALVATGSPFE

-601 SELVAIEVAKVAVA
+601 SEMVAIEVAKVAVA

-625 DDIKIAVKEAIW
+625 NDIKIAVKEAIW

>member
-1 MKRDSRCERSNCDR
+1 
-15 AIRSRTMCEKWC
+15 
-27 IVTRRIRVNSRSI
+27 
-40 RNDTPRDCRS
+40 
-50 NSFKEKL
+50 
-57 KEEGDNPLFFVY
+57 
-69 NIEMLYMNRGRD
+69 MNRGRD

-90 NGALE
+90 NGSLE
-95 TTLRGAEV
+95 TTLRGVEV

-130 PAVLTLEEQARRAYE
+130 PAVLTLDEQARRAYE
-145 QFSSQPDDLLKNVYL
+145 QFCSQPDDLLKNVYL

-169 LFYRILTE
+169 LFYRILTN

-207 IYLSINDPSG
+207 VYLSVNDPSG
-217 IEDAFANIGATA
+217 IEEAFANIGATA

-298 RHPRIT
+298 RHPRVT

-316 QAVNKQFP
+316 QAVGNKFP

-403 VRVGLSDEESHNRFW
+403 VRVGVSEEESYKRFW

-431 DLLDFQIPYAR
+431 DLLDFQMPYAR
-442 KEAEVSDWK
+442 KEAEVSEWK
-451 QNDAIG
+451 QNDVIG

-507 EAKPADLIEWTEG
+507 EAKPVDLIEWTEG
-520 KALVATGSPFE
+520 RALVATGSPFE

-601 SELVAIEVAKVAVA
+601 SEMVAIEVAKVAVA
-615 EGVARENLSD
+615 EGVAREKLSD
-625 DDIKIAVKEAIW
+625 NDIKIAVKEAIW

>member
-1 MKRDSRCERSNCDR
+1 
-15 AIRSRTMCEKWC
+15 
-27 IVTRRIRVNSRSI
+27 
-40 RNDTPRDCRS
+40 
-50 NSFKEKL
+50 
-57 KEEGDNPLFFVY
+57 
-69 NIEMLYMNRGRD
+69 
-81 VMSKFTVAS
+81 MSKFTVAS
-90 NGALE
+90 NGSLE
-95 TTLRGAEV
+95 TTLRGVEV
-103 LSTPLLNKGV
+103 LATPLLNKGV

-130 PAVLTLEEQARRAYE
+130 PAVLTLDEQARRAYE
-145 QFSSQPDDLLKNVYL
+145 QFCSQPDDLLKNVYL

-169 LFYRILTE
+169 LFYRILTD

-207 IYLSINDPSG
+207 VYLSVNDPSG
-217 IEDAFANIGATA
+217 IEEAFSNIGATA

-283 TNREELLNNP
+283 TNREDLLNNP

-298 RHPRIT
+298 RHPRVT

-316 QAVNKQFP
+316 QAVGNKFP

-338 RKILDKYRHDVC
+338 RKILDKYRHNVC

-369 AVKASGVPLSE
+369 AVKASSVPLNE

-403 VRVGLSDEESHNRFW
+403 VRVGLSEQEANERFW

-425 VTDNME
+425 ITDNME

-442 KEAEVSDWK
+442 KVAEVNEWK
-451 QNDAIG
+451 QSDAIG

-471 GTSTVAGAFKEE
+471 GTSTVAGAFTEE
-483 IIKEMASHVERPIIL
+483 IVKEMASHVERPIIL

-507 EAKPADLIEWTEG
+507 EAKPVDLIEWTEG
-520 KALVATGSPFE
+520 RALVATGSPFE

-585 QPGAPILPEVE
+585 KPGAPILPEVE

-601 SELVAIEVAKVAVA
+601 SEMVAIEVAKVAVA

-625 DDIKIAVKEAIW
+625 NDIKIAVKESMW
-637 EPEYRQI
+637 KPEYRQI

>member
-1 MKRDSRCERSNCDR
+1 
-15 AIRSRTMCEKWC
+15 
-27 IVTRRIRVNSRSI
+27 
-40 RNDTPRDCRS
+40 
-50 NSFKEKL
+50 
-57 KEEGDNPLFFVY
+57 
-69 NIEMLYMNRGRD
+69 
-81 VMSKFTVAS
+81 MSKFTVAS
-90 NGALE
+90 NGSLE
-95 TTLRGAEV
+95 TTLRGVEV

-145 QFSSQPDDLLKNVYL
+145 QFCSQPDDLLKNVYL

-169 LFYRILTE
+169 LFYRILTD

-207 IYLSINDPSG
+207 VYLSINDPSG
-217 IEDAFANIGATA
+217 IEEAFANIGATA

-283 TNREELLNNP
+283 TNREELLDNP

-338 RKILDKYRHDVC
+338 RKILDKYRHDIC

-403 VRVGLSDEESHNRFW
+403 VRVGVSEEESYKRFW

-425 VTDNME
+425 VTDNMK
-431 DLLDFQIPYAR
+431 DLLDFQMPYAR
-442 KEAEVSDWK
+442 KEAEVSEWK
-451 QNDAIG
+451 QNGVIG

-483 IIKEMASHVERPIIL
+483 IVKEMASHVERPIIL

-520 KALVATGSPFE
+520 RALVATGSPFE

-601 SELVAIEVAKVAVA
+601 SEMVAIEVAKVAVA

-625 DDIKIAVKEAIW
+625 NDIKIAVKEAIW